1 MSPECLPIPRSGLPG
16 KGTFSCLAA
25 SEGVIPLLSLNFP
38 SFFGG
43 GDNGYFLFSLPTQR
57 RENLSLCIYYP
68 SLELFI
74 QINLRAEAKPGVI
87 PWKTRK
93 FSEPNGSN
101 YRGLGSELFLKSD
114 MSGR

>member
-1 MSPECLPIPRSGLPG
+1 MPAQDSLEKAHSAAWLLRKESFLSFLLIFPLVLGRKWIFSSSPSPP
-16 KGTFSCLAA
+16 
-25 SEGVIPLLSLNFP
+25 
-38 SFFGG
+38 
-43 GDNGYFLFSLPTQR
+43 NG
-57 RENLSLCIYYP
+57 ENLSLCIYYP

-74 QINLRAEAKPGVI
+74 QINLRAEAEPGVI

-101 YRGLGSELFLKSD
+101 YRGSGSELFLESD